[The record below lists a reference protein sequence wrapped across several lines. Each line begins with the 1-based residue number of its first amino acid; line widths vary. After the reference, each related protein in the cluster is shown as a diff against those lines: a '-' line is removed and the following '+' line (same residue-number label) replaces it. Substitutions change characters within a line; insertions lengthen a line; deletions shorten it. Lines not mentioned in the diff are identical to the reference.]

1 MADRRDQDAAFL
13 DLDPPH
19 WAARGLAYFIITIFA
34 LMILALLVVHVPEVV
49 SGRFALI
56 PTQGTD
62 PVRAPRD
69 GVVSEV
75 TSVEGGRVRA
85 DSMLFLLRSPSMAD
99 RSAEQRTLQ
108 TNLKADEGRLAIAT
122 SQLETRRRAD
132 EAEGHR
138 LADQVTYLDR
148 LVASK
153 NRRLALTRELA
164 DSASSGARTGS
175 VGRVEASRLELE
187 VVTLAEE
194 VQGAEND
201 RDEAKAA
208 IKRLEQDAAA
218 RELEFQET
226 KRGLMESMETERI
239 RIASLEADLV
249 NSTDK
254 GMVVRA
260 PCAGT
265 VLRLR
270 VGAPGAVVREG
281 EILSELACEGDRLQA
296 ELILPQAG
304 VPLVQA
310 GQQVKLRFDAFPY
323 QRYGIRF
330 GTVRWLGPSGVTSKD
345 SGAFR
350 ALVDVTDQAF
360 RVRGQMQPLLPGM
373 GGQGDILVG
382 RRSLVSYAFE
392 PIRALKENFAEP
404 PR

>member
-13 DLDPPH
+13 DLEPPH
-19 WAARGLAYFIITIFA
+19 WAARGLAYFILAIFS
-34 LMILALLVVHVPEVV
+34 LMVIALLVVHVPEVV
-49 SGRFALI
+49 SGRFALV
-56 PTQGTD
+56 PMQGTD

-75 TSVEGGRVRA
+75 TAVEGGRVRA

-99 RSAEQRTLQ
+99 RSAERRTLQ

-164 DSASSGARTGS
+164 DSASSGARSGS

-194 VQGAEND
+194 VQAAEND
-201 RDEAKAA
+201 RDEARAA

-226 KRGLMESMETERI
+226 KRGLLESMETERI

-270 VGAPGAVVREG
+270 AGSPGAVVKDG
-281 EILSELACEGDRLQA
+281 EILSEMACEGDRLQA

-323 QRYGIRF
+323 QRYGVRF
-330 GTVRWLGPSGVTSKD
+330 GTVRWLGPSGVTSRD

-350 ALVDVTDQAF
+350 ALVDVADQAF
-360 RVRGQMQPLLPGM
+360 RVRGQMQALLPGM

>member
-1 MADRRDQDAAFL
+1 MADHSAQDAAFL
-13 DLDPPH
+13 DPDPPH

-34 LMILALLVVHVPEVV
+34 LMILALVVVHVPEVV

-69 GVVSEV
+69 GMVSEV
-75 TSVEGGRVRA
+75 TAVEGGRVAA
-85 DSMLFLLRSPSMAD
+85 DSMLFLVRSPSMAD

-108 TNLKADEGRLAIAT
+108 TNLKADEGRLAITT

-132 EAEGHR
+132 AAEGRR
-138 LADQVTYLDR
+138 LEDQVNYLDR

-153 NRRLALTRELA
+153 QRRLTLTRELA
-164 DSASSGARTGS
+164 DSASSGAKSGS
-175 VGRVEASRLELE
+175 VGRLEASRLELE
-187 VVTLAEE
+187 AATLAEE
-194 VQGAEND
+194 VQAAEND

-208 IKRLEQDAAA
+208 IQRLKQDSAA

-226 KRGLMESMETERI
+226 KRGLQESMETERI

-270 VGAPGAVVREG
+270 VGSPGAVVKEG

-330 GTVRWLGPSGVTSKD
+330 GKVRWLGPSGVTSKD

-350 ALVDVTDQAF
+350 ALVDVADQAF

-392 PIRALKENFAEP
+392 PIRALKESFAEP